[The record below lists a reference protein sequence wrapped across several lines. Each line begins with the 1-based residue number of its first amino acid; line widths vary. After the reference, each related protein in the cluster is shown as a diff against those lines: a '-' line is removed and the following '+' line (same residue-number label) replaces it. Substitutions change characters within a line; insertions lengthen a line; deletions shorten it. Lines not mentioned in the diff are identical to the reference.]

1 MTFLLLTTGLN
12 SIINIL
18 NNNNILENYHN
29 NIFKINNVKTKTLAE
44 MLFSREYNIFN
55 SSEEIQQSEL
65 FKLKDNERLS
75 ENELKTLH
83 DYSNSK
89 FREINSALRSHSFKN
104 NNLLEYY
111 INNID
116 NAISKTE
123 PLKKPVITFRCRF
136 MQDNYQ
142 NPRGGE
148 ELFCYKNINNIF
160 INPSYVSSSLLKASV
175 SENSAHE
182 TCEYVI
188 LLPKGFQCLLVPNS
202 DFYDEAELLLP
213 RNTIFKVEAIFE
225 IGNLLNLDNK
235 PNGEW
240 EFRKNPIILLKA
252 LI

>member
-1 MTFLLLTTGLN
+1 MLLTTDSN

-18 NNNNILENYHN
+18 SNNNILKYYYN
-29 NIFKINNVKTKTLAE
+29 NIFKINNIKTKTLAKT
-44 MLFSREYNIFN
+44 LFSQKYSIFN
-55 SSEEIQQSEL
+55 SAEEIKESGL
-65 FKLKDNERLS
+65 FKLKSGERLS
-75 ENELKTLH
+75 ESELKTLH

-89 FREINSALRSHSFKN
+89 FRKINSVLRSNSLKN

-111 INNID
+111 VNNID

-136 MQDNYQ
+136 MQDNYR
-142 NPRGGE
+142 NPRGKE

-160 INPSYVSSSLLKASV
+160 INPSYVSSSLLKTSV

-202 DFYDEAELLLP
+202 DFYDEVELLLP
-213 RNTIFKVEAIFE
+213 RNVMFKVEAIFE
-225 IGNLLNLDNK
+225 IGNLLKSNDKRK
-235 PNGEW
+235 PDGEW
-240 EFRKNPIILLKA
+240 AFRENPIILLKA

>member
-1 MTFLLLTTGLN
+1 MLLTTNSN

-18 NNNNILENYHN
+18 NNDNILQNYHN
-29 NIFKINNVKTKTLAE
+29 NIFKINNVKTKTLVRT
-44 MLFSREYNIFN
+44 LFSKKYSIFN
-55 SSEEIQQSEL
+55 SAEEIRENGL
-65 FKLKDNERLS
+65 FKLKNGERLS

-116 NAISKTE
+116 NAISKAE
-123 PLKKPVITFRCRF
+123 PLKEPVITFRCRF
-136 MQDNYQ
+136 MQENYQ

-160 INPSYVSSSLLKASV
+160 INPSYVSSSLLKASIA
-175 SENSAHE
+175 ENSAHE
-182 TCEYVI
+182 TCEYII

>member
-1 MTFLLLTTGLN
+1 MTLAIN
-12 SIINIL
+12 SESIINIL
-18 NNNNILENYHN
+18 NNNNILKNYHN
-29 NIFKINNVKTKTLAE
+29 NIFKINNAKTKTLAK
-44 MLFSREYNIFN
+44 MLFSGEYNIFN
-55 SSEEIQQSEL
+55 SPGGIQQSGL
-65 FKLKDNERLS
+65 FKLKDGERLS

-89 FREINSALRSHSFKN
+89 FRKINSALRSHSLKN

-111 INNID
+111 VNNID
-116 NAISKTE
+116 NAISKAD
-123 PLKKPVITFRCRF
+123 PLKEPAITFRCRF
-136 MQDNYQ
+136 MQENYQ
-142 NPRGGE
+142 NPRGRE

-182 TCEYVI
+182 TCEYII
-188 LLPKGFQCLLVPNS
+188 LLPKGFQCLLIPNS

-213 RNTIFKVEAIFE
+213 KNALFKVEAIFE
-225 IGNLLNLDNK
+225 IGNLLK
-235 PNGEW
+235 PNNRKPDGEW

>member
-1 MTFLLLTTGLN
+1 M
-12 SIINIL
+12 
-18 NNNNILENYHN
+18 
-29 NIFKINNVKTKTLAE
+29 
-44 MLFSREYNIFN
+44 
-55 SSEEIQQSEL
+55 
-65 FKLKDNERLS
+65 
-75 ENELKTLH
+75 H

-116 NAISKTE
+116 NAISKAE
-123 PLKKPVITFRCRF
+123 PLKEPVITFRCRF
-136 MQDNYQ
+136 MQENYQ

-160 INPSYVSSSLLKASV
+160 INPSYVSSSLLKASIA
-175 SENSAHE
+175 ENSAHE
-182 TCEYVI
+182 TCEYII